1 MKNVYIYCEGPTEE
15 SFINEILYPYFF
27 NVNIRLA
34 RYNRS
39 FLLIFNKKNEIRFIG
54 SRFCYWELILIK
66 LSHEAIGQSLL
77 FK

>member
-1 MKNVYIYCEGPTEE
+1 MTFNYI
-15 SFINEILYPYFF
+15 ILFF
-27 NVNIRLA
+27 SKIIFFVNIRLA